1 MTKTV
6 CKRAA
11 KWYHIAMKERHF
23 GCDIDR
29 EIARHEEGGGKLRL
43 LLHVCCGPC
52 AAGVLPR
59 IAPHFDLTLFYY
71 NPNILP
77 KEEFIKRLDTLKCL
91 LAHFPDVKLIVPEQ
105 DAAEFLAVAA
115 GMETLREGGARCA
128 ACFGLR
134 LGKTA
139 EFAAL
144 HGGEYDAFAT
154 TLTVSPRKNAP
165 LINDIGTRAAERAGV
180 RYLTSDFKKHDGWLT
195 SVRLCREWGLYRQHY
210 CGCGFPDAVENDA
223 GHRDSDRE

>member
-1 MTKTV
+1 
-6 CKRAA
+6 
-11 KWYHIAMKERHF
+11 MKERHF

-29 EIARHEEGGGKLRL
+29 EIARQEECGGKLRL

-59 IAPHFDLTLFYY
+59 VAPHFDVALFYY

-77 KEEFIKRLDTLKCL
+77 KEEFIKRLDTLKRL
-91 LAHFPDVKLIVPEQ
+91 LLHFPDVKLIVPEQ

-115 GMETLREGGARCA
+115 GKENLPEGGGRCTE
-128 ACFGLR
+128 CFSLR

-139 EFAAL
+139 EFL
-144 HGGEYDAFAT
+144 SSHSGEYDAFAT
-154 TLTVSPRKNAP
+154 TLTVSPQKNAP
-165 LINDIGTRAAERAGV
+165 LINAVGVRAAERFGV

-210 CGCGFPDAVENDA
+210 CGCGFPRPEAE
-223 GHRDSDRE
+223 